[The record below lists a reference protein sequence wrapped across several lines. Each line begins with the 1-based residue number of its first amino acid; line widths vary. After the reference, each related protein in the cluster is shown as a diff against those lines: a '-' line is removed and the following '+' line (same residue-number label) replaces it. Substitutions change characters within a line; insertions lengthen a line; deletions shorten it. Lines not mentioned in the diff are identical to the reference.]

1 MELSILTATTRRA
14 LAFGLISRPVSG
26 ESNGGGVGVGDG
38 EGVGVG
44 GGVVGVGAG
53 EAVAA
58 SAGGG
63 RVGRGAAT
71 VGSGAAVDA
80 GGGGIGGEG
89 ATVAAGVTGD
99 AALAAVS
106 DVGAGGV
113 DTEGAA
119 GVGVGVGD
127 ADSPQAA
134 TRRAVPADR
143 RSARRRREMRA
154 GLRMRDT
161 RLSGRRTDMATGCG
175 GGGGGAT
182 RVRQGARFPAVRT
195 RRRRLRRLN
204 LICCRLGSGLLGLAE
219 GAAAGGGDARG
230 TFGDGQG
237 AQVVVKDLDA
247 AGALVAHGFEG
258 SQDG

>member
-80 GGGGIGGEG
+80 GGGVGGDG
-89 ATVAAGVTGD
+89 ATVAAGVTVD

-113 DTEGAA
+113 DTGGAA
-119 GVGVGVGD
+119 GVGVAVGD

-134 TRRAVPADR
+134 TRRAVPAYR

-161 RLSGRRTDMATGCG
+161 RLSGRRMDMATGCG

-182 RVRQGARFPAVRT
+182 TVRQGARFPDVRT

-219 GAAAGGGDARG
+219 GAAAGGGHASG
-230 TFGDGQG
+230 AFGDGQS
-237 AQVVVKDLDA
+237 AQVVVEDLDA
-247 AGALVAHGFEG
+247 AGALVSRGCEG
-258 SQDG
+258 GQDG